1 MPLWSEQSAF
11 ALIQLNA
18 ALSEVGDRACVVEL
32 DGAVELVDTADH
44 DCLPVRG
51 LPACRRDRYDFHDCA
66 IAILSAPVSLY
77 RGRRSTFAR
86 AAESSSKMKTINKRS
101 GVYAGLTGISVL
113 ALLAACSGTAGTPGT
128 SGASAVT
135 RTSKEAA
142 GANCA
147 NGGSKVDFGQDKN
160 ADGKLDDA
168 EVSGSVFICD
178 GASGPVGGN
187 GANGE
192 AGVSAPAALVE
203 GSSLPVGDA
212 NCPAGGLEVK
222 TGIDANRNGV
232 LDAGEFVAT
241 FSCNGAATRGDA
253 GPTGATGA
261 QGDAGATGATG
272 ASGLNSLIK
281 LTTEPAGGNCG
292 GGGVKIESGLD
303 SNSNNVLDAGEVTS
317 TAYVCNASLG
327 YFALTG
333 APTHATVFN
342 ATAETYR
349 FGNNLTN
356 SIWNR
361 QSNVIVT
368 GEYSTQGYWAFA
380 ESTNN
385 YTAGPNVGTNF
396 HERMVQIP
404 ATNTV
409 VFSNAATSAG
419 TGVGAGTASLVMVA
433 TISTSTGLLT
443 AGVSAVFSD
452 AFAGSCT
459 LHSSSGNRF
468 LCYDGG
474 SLIKRYGTTA
484 GSPNLT
490 WLGDVTL
497 SGTALPAAA
506 KCTAGSACFGST
518 FAWDGAYYYFANDE
532 GSSTNL
538 AYTVYDASGVF
549 VATDTATGSG
559 AIDGVY
565 FDWSVGRYSTHD
577 GFGGR
582 TGGAVFAAVG
592 GTSDTH
598 NFGAVSTTHT
608 LQ

>member
-1 MPLWSEQSAF
+1 MLGNGR
-11 ALIQLNA
+11 NA
-18 ALSEVGDRACVVEL
+18 RDVGRE
-32 DGAVELVDTADH
+32 
-44 DCLPVRG
+44 
-51 LPACRRDRYDFHDCA
+51 RRDPHQQ
-66 IAILSAPVSLY
+66 
-77 RGRRSTFAR
+77 RGRGRELRERRQQGRFR
-86 AAESSSKMKTINKRS
+86 A
-101 GVYAGLTGISVL
+101 
-113 ALLAACSGTAGTPGT
+113 
-128 SGASAVT
+128 
-135 RTSKEAA
+135 
-142 GANCA
+142 
-147 NGGSKVDFGQDKN
+147 GQER
-160 ADGKLDDA
+160 GLDDA

-253 GPTGATGA
+253 GPTGGTGA
-261 QGDAGATGATG
+261 QGDAGATGATGATG

-380 ESTNN
+380 ESTNTVSA
-385 YTAGPNVGTNF
+385 YRPIEVDAVDRPAARRRVGR
-396 HERMVQIP
+396 HEGARGIV
-404 ATNTV
+404 NGV
-409 VFSNAATSAG
+409 G
-419 TGVGAGTASLVMVA
+419 EVGAGAFIVGEAVRSPVLVLIVA
-433 TISTSTGLLT
+433 TMTKLAVPAPTPVPALVAALL
-443 AGVSAVFSD
+443 
-452 AFAGSCT
+452 
-459 LHSSSGNRF
+459 
-468 LCYDGG
+468 
-474 SLIKRYGTTA
+474 KTT
-484 GSPNLT
+484 
-490 WLGDVTL
+490 
-497 SGTALPAAA
+497 
-506 KCTAGSACFGST
+506 
-518 FAWDGAYYYFANDE
+518 
-532 GSSTNL
+532 
-538 AYTVYDASGVF
+538 VF
-549 VATDTATGSG
+549 VAGICTMRSWKFVTT
-559 AIDGVY
+559 
-565 FDWSVGRYSTHD
+565 
-577 GFGGR
+577 FGP
-582 TGGAVFAAVG
+582 AV
-592 GTSDTH
+592 
-598 NFGAVSTTHT
+598 
-608 LQ
+608 

>member
-1 MPLWSEQSAF
+1 MLGNGR
-11 ALIQLNA
+11 NA
-18 ALSEVGDRACVVEL
+18 RDVGRE
-32 DGAVELVDTADH
+32 
-44 DCLPVRG
+44 
-51 LPACRRDRYDFHDCA
+51 RRDPHQQ
-66 IAILSAPVSLY
+66 
-77 RGRRSTFAR
+77 RGRGRELRERRQQGRFR
-86 AAESSSKMKTINKRS
+86 A
-101 GVYAGLTGISVL
+101 
-113 ALLAACSGTAGTPGT
+113 
-128 SGASAVT
+128 
-135 RTSKEAA
+135 
-142 GANCA
+142 
-147 NGGSKVDFGQDKN
+147 GQER
-160 ADGKLDDA
+160 GLDDA

-203 GSSLPVGDA
+203 GSSPPVGDA

-253 GPTGATGA
+253 GPTGGTGA

-443 AGVSAVFSD
+443 ASPTMKAPAPTSPTPYTMPR
-452 AFAGSCT
+452 APSWRPTRRRAAGRS
-459 LHSSSGNRF
+459 
-468 LCYDGG
+468 
-474 SLIKRYGTTA
+474 TA
-484 GSPNLT
+484 
-490 WLGDVTL
+490 
-497 SGTALPAAA
+497 
-506 KCTAGSACFGST
+506 ST
-518 FAWDGAYYYFANDE
+518 
-532 GSSTNL
+532 S
-538 AYTVYDASGVF
+538 
-549 VATDTATGSG
+549 
-559 AIDGVY
+559 I
-565 FDWSVGRYSTHD
+565 GR
-577 GFGGR
+577 
-582 TGGAVFAAVG
+582 
-592 GTSDTH
+592 
-598 NFGAVSTTHT
+598 
-608 LQ
+608 